1 MLELYNVLVV
11 RNLVQGCVACIH
23 ICSVPAAIA
32 TIVMVS
38 ASTVVVPM
46 VVVPTVPHTGDHPE
60 QLSHVPQQELVVL
73 ILLLIDL
80 YDLMIMGR
88 N

>member
-1 MLELYNVLVV
+1 MLELYNVLIVT
-11 RNLVQGCVACIH
+11 NLVQGCVACIH

-60 QLSHVPQQELVVL
+60 QLAHVPQQELVVL